1 MRVSSTVGLIACCV
15 LFSLNAAIRPSL
27 DVAYCSWNA
36 SDILV
41 MSTTPEK
48 GRFEVAEVIKGDTP
62 IGTRL
67 TLQELSPP
75 DGDTTPLAEVAASA
89 DPWNRGLH
97 PELVQKDILPA
108 PPLRT
113 TDRIIVFLRKPG
125 VPPEYD
131 LGNPK
136 ESVIGWQPANFWEEL
151 RASTIWPQDG
161 VAYGYGQTINP
172 GYSHLGRLLLRPRS
186 GA

>member
-1 MRVSSTVGLIACCV
+1 
-15 LFSLNAAIRPSL
+15 
-27 DVAYCSWNA
+27 
-36 SDILV
+36 
-41 MSTTPEK
+41 
-48 GRFEVAEVIKGDTP
+48 
-62 IGTRL
+62 
-67 TLQELSPP
+67 
-75 DGDTTPLAEVAASA
+75 
-89 DPWNRGLH
+89 LH

-172 GYSHLGRLLLRPRS
+172 GYSHLGRLRVTEEQDSRADSHGPGPARRDGPSARQYGS
-186 GA
+186 G